1 MAWPSS
7 PSGPTPPHLA
17 WTCPSPGR
25 CGFRGG
31 YVEVV
36 NMDAEVQQQMLKLMS
51 VRLCPPVPGQA
62 LLDLVVSPPAPTDP
76 SFAQFQAVSWG
87 QKGVQVT

>member
-1 MAWPSS
+1 MAQQLNTLFPDQPQHVLS
-7 PSGPTPPHLA
+7 PA
-17 WTCPSPGR
+17 GR

-36 NMDAEVQQQMLKLMS
+36 NMDAEVQKQMAKLMS

-62 LLDLVVSPPAPTDP
+62 LLDMVVSPPAPSEP
-76 SFAQFQAVSWG
+76 SFKQFQAVSRPDQAKDVW
-87 QKGVQVT
+87 